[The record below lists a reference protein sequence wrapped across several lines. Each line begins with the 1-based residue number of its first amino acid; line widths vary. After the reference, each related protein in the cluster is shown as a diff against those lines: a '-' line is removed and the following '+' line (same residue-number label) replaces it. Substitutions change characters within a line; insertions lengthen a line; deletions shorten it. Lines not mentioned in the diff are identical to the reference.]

1 MEQLLVQSDFVEL
14 VVRFEAFVYSKD
26 GAYTTQ
32 VLLCLF
38 ELRLGLT
45 RSLGL
50 LISNFLRRI
59 KTGYR
64 LSLDLLVVIVGFGC
78 LNEINR
84 EVGTRTT
91 LTLFQLIKRVIFD

>member
-1 MEQLLVQSDFVEL
+1 MQQLLVQSDFVEL

-64 LSLDLLVVIVGFGC
+64 LSLLVVIVGFGC